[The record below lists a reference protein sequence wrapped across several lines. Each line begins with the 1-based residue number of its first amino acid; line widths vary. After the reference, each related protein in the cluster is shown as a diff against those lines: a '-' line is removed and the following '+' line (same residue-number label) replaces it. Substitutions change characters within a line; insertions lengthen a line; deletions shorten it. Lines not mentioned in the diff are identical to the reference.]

1 MKKFVTAVMLLSLLF
16 TLIPSVS
23 GAAAVAPKLYLNG
36 KLLNSNAEPRYVGQ
50 STLVPVRTV
59 SEGLGFNVD
68 WSDKIV
74 NVSDGNNAIV
84 LTINSK
90 TAIVNDRE
98 VSLDAPAIADK
109 GTTLVPLRF
118 VSEQLGLNVVWDKLT
133 QSVHL
138 YQQDQPEVPT
148 TPLPD
153 PGTPGGG
160 SDGSGGSPTDPNEGS
175 GGTPGTTPGTG
186 TNATLTAID
195 FDGLGSIYLSYGG
208 DIGSIKTE
216 VLHNPERIV
225 FDLPNAA
232 FAPLFTP
239 GFNVNES
246 SSLGEIVVDTH
257 ASLQKIRYSLYSDK
271 PSTIR
276 VVLDVTAE
284 TPVNVVREDGLIR
297 LDVLAPTGPIV
308 PPNTETP
315 PANGIFKVVIDA
327 GHGGKDPGAPAV
339 NGRHEKEFNLAV
351 ALKVKAL
358 LDKEPKL
365 KGYMTR
371 ANDTFIELD
380 GRVKIANDLKADL
393 FVSIHANRASS
404 ASVTGTE
411 TYYTRANS
419 KEFANIM
426 HKHLVTATGFKD
438 RSVRTAN
445 FRVIKY
451 TTMPAVLLEVGYLSN
466 KSDTAA
472 LYTEAKQNR
481 IAEEIVAAMKEYLKV
496 K

>member
-1 MKKFVTAVMLLSLLF
+1 MKKFVTAVMLLSLLL
-16 TLIPSVS
+16 TLVIPSVS

-36 KLLNSNAEPRYVGQ
+36 KLLDSAESRYVGQ
-50 STLVPVRTV
+50 YTMVPVRTV

-68 WSDKIV
+68 WSDKTV
-74 NVSDGNNAIV
+74 NVNDGTNAIV
-84 LTINSK
+84 LTLDSMN
-90 TAIVNDRE
+90 AVVNDRD
-98 VSLDAPAIADK
+98 VALDAPAFAEK
-109 GTTLVPLRF
+109 GTTFVPLRF
-118 VSEQLGLNVVWDKLT
+118 VSEQLGLSVYWDKDT

-138 YQQDQPEVPT
+138 NQLDKPESPE
-148 TPLPD
+148 P
-153 PGTPGGG
+153 PGTSGGGTSGGGTEPGGG
-160 SDGSGGSPTDPNEGS
+160 
-175 GGTPGTTPGTG
+175 TG
-186 TNATLTAID
+186 TSVDATVSAID

-208 DIGSIKTE
+208 EIGNIKTE
-216 VLHNPERIV
+216 VLHNPERVV

-232 FAPLFTP
+232 FAPQFTP
-239 GFNVNES
+239 GFNVSGS

-257 ASLQKIRYSLYSDK
+257 PSLKKIRYSLYSDK

-276 VVLDVTAE
+276 VVLDVSAE
-284 TPVNVVREDGLIR
+284 TPVNLVRENGLIR
-297 LDVLAPTGPIV
+297 LDVLEPTGPVV
-308 PPNTETP
+308 PPTP
-315 PANGIFKVVIDA
+315 EKPSNGTYKVVIDA

-365 KGYMTR
+365 KAYMTR

-380 GRVKIANDLKADL
+380 DRVKIANDLKADV

-411 TYYTRANS
+411 TYYNRANS
-419 KEFANIM
+419 KEFANVM
-426 HKHLVTATGFKD
+426 HKHLVAATGFKD
-438 RSVRTAN
+438 RSVRTAG

-466 KSDTAA
+466 KGDTEA
-472 LYTEAKQNR
+472 LYNEAKQNR
-481 IAEEIVAAMKEYLKV
+481 MAEEIVAGIKEYLKV